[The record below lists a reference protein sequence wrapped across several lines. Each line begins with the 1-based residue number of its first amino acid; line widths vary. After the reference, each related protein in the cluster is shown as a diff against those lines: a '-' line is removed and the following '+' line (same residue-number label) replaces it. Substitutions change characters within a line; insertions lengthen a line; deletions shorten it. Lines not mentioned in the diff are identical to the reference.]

1 MNTNTSLTQ
10 QASST
15 QQATSRR
22 GFLTRTAVTAASGAI
37 AATLAPR
44 LLNAQVAAP
53 PTELQVLQFALGLEH
68 LEAAFYV
75 QGVPRY
81 AAADFTNAPFAT
93 IVGPRLTGKVLD
105 NLKAIRDHE
114 VAHVAALQA
123 AIRGLGGVPVPA
135 CTYTFQYANLT
146 EFLMLAAILE
156 NTGVMAYDGAVQ
168 YLTTPALLTAGASI
182 ATVEARHASFLN
194 LVTEAIPFPG
204 AFDIAKSVAEIS
216 AATAQFI
223 VSCPAPGTDPG
234 AGGGTKAVA
243 GPKNAVSPVNIV
255 ALDGSASTSSDGK
268 PLTYLWTVTQGI
280 ASLSFPATAKPEV
293 QLQGGFGTYEFELTV
308 TDSLGVT
315 SKDTASIQYTGR

>member
-1 MNTNTSLTQ
+1 MNNIRSITQ
-10 QASST
+10 KD
-15 QQATSRR
+15 TSRR
-22 GFLTRTAVTAASGAI
+22 GFFTRAAVTAASGAI
-37 AATLAPR
+37 AATLVPR
-44 LLNAQVAAP
+44 TLNAQNAVA
-53 PTELQVLQFALGLEH
+53 PTEVQVLQFALGLEH

-81 AAADFTNAPFAT
+81 AAADFTNAAFAP
-93 IVGPRLTGKVLD
+93 ILGSGISAKVLD

-123 AIRGLGGVPVPA
+123 AIRGLGAVPVAA
-135 CTYTFQYANLT
+135 CTYTFQYNNLT
-146 EFLMLAAILE
+146 EFLILAAVLE

-194 LVTEAIPFPG
+194 LITEAIPFPS
-204 AFDIAKSVAEIS
+204 AFDMPKTVAEIS
-216 AATAQFI
+216 AATAPFI

-243 GPKNAVSPVNIV
+243 NPKNGTTAVNIV
-255 ALDGSASTSSDGK
+255 TLDGSASTSADGK
-268 PLTYLWTVTQGI
+268 PLTYSWAVTQGI
-280 ASLSFPATAKPEV
+280 ASLSFPNVARPEV

-308 TDSLGVT
+308 TDSTGGT
-315 SKDTASIQYTGR
+315 SKDRASILNTGR